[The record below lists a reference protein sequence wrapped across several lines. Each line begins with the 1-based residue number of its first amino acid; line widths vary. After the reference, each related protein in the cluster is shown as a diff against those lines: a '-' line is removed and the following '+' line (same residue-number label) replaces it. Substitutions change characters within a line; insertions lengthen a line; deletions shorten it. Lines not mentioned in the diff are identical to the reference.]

1 MNPAWNPR
9 GGELFWVAPGTGTD
23 QAGKRWL
30 MSASF
35 TAQPG
40 PSVGVARPLFEY
52 PRSPWPYGRSYE
64 VFPDGDR
71 FLTARARRTSRAAPA
86 TEIALVDQWSE
97 ELRSKVP
104 AGR

>member
-1 MNPAWNPR
+1 
-9 GGELFWVAPGTGTD
+9 
-23 QAGKRWL
+23 

-35 TAQPG
+35 RAQPG

-52 PRSPWPYGRSYE
+52 PRFPWPYGRSYE

-71 FLTARARRTSRAAPA
+71 FLTARSLPASRPAPA
-86 TEIALVDQWSE
+86 TEIALVDHWFE